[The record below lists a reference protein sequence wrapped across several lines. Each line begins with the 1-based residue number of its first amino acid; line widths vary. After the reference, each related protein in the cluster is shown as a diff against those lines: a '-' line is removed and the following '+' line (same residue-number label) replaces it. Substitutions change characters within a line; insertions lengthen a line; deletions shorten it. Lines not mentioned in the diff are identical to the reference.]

1 MSRDATRCAR
11 VVGVLS
17 RDARV
22 AVAHARETRAVDD
35 E

>member
-17 RDARV
+17 RACATR
-22 AVAHARETRAVDD
+22 ATRETRAVDD

>member
-1 MSRDATRCAR
+1 MSRDATRRAR

-17 RDARV
+17 RDAR
-22 AVAHARETRAVDD
+22 ARATRETRAVDD